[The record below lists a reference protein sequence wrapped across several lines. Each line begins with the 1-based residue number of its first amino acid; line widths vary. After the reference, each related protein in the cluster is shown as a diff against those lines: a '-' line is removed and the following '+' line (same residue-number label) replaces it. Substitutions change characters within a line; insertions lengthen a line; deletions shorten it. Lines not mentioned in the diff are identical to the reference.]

1 MANKINTLLSN
12 DIKFDG
18 LFSDKS
24 GQKQVDSNT
33 MSSVVYPSNLDTS
46 RITISAL
53 RSLQSGAKS
62 AYLNYGGER
71 LVMQTA
77 VSMSVPFGLNC
88 ADKYG
93 PPTYSVELSF
103 RGHEQR
109 PEIKQF
115 MEAMNS
121 LDEFMLNEGV
131 KNSKLWF
138 KADLSRDVVKAF
150 YTPLVKYSMD
160 KSGNVLSYP
169 PNIKLK
175 LPKNNDEFEA
185 KFYDVN
191 GTPYK
196 GVPVEDLLVKGV
208 QVTAIME
215 CTGVWFA
222 GSKFGLTWKAKQIAI
237 HKLPERMSDF
247 AFKGL
252 GSAPADAEIDDD
264 EVFTH
269 KKPSVLAAVMPSTA
283 SASASSSVSAAG
295 TIGTT
300 AAQDEEEV
308 DDEDADDVEPVPAPK
323 KTIIKKKVIV
333 TGAKK

>member
-1 MANKINTLLSN
+1 
-12 DIKFDG
+12 
-18 LFSDKS
+18 
-24 GQKQVDSNT
+24 
-33 MSSVVYPSNLDTS
+33 MSSVVYPSNLDTK

-109 PEIKQF
+109 PEIKEF

-131 KNSKLWF
+131 KNSKSWF

-252 GSAPADAEIDDD
+252 GSAPVDTEIDDD
-264 EVFTH
+264 EVF
-269 KKPSVLAAVMPSTA
+269 KQERKQKPSVLAAVMPS
-283 SASASSSVSAAG
+283 SASASSASASVSAAG

-300 AAQDEEEV
+300 SAAQDDEEV

>member
-1 MANKINTLLSN
+1 MSN
-12 DIKFDG
+12 
-18 LFSDKS
+18 
-24 GQKQVDSNT
+24 
-33 MSSVVYPSNLDTS
+33 VVYPSTFDTK

-62 AYLNYGGER
+62 AYLNYGGDR
-71 LVMQTA
+71 LVMQSA

-115 MEAMNS
+115 METMNA
-121 LDEFMLNEGV
+121 LDEFMVAEGV
-131 KNSKLWF
+131 KNSKSWF
-138 KADLSRDVVKAF
+138 KADLSRDVVNAF
-150 YTPLVKYSMD
+150 YTPLVKYSKD
-160 KSGNVLSYP
+160 KNGNVLSYP
-169 PNIKLK
+169 PNIKVK
-175 LPKNNDEFEA
+175 LPKNNGEFEA

-222 GSKFGLTWKAKQIAI
+222 GSKYGLTWKAKQIAI
-237 HKLPERMSDF
+237 HKLPERISDF

-252 GSAPADAEIDDD
+252 GSAPKEDVEEEDEVDDD
-264 EVFTH
+264 AAF
-269 KKPSVLAAVMPSTA
+269 KSKSSVLAAVMPTAKATMAMQAAVASATSSATAAVTA
-283 SASASSSVSAAG
+283 SAQD
-295 TIGTT
+295 
-300 AAQDEEEV
+300 QDEDEV
-308 DDEDADDVEPVPAPK
+308 DDDADDVEPIPAPK
-323 KTIIKKKVIV
+323 KPIIKKKII
-333 TGAKK
+333 TPAGKK

>member
-1 MANKINTLLSN
+1 MSN
-12 DIKFDG
+12 
-18 LFSDKS
+18 
-24 GQKQVDSNT
+24 
-33 MSSVVYPSNLDTS
+33 VVYPSTFDTK

-62 AYLNYGGER
+62 AYLNYGGDR
-71 LVMQTA
+71 LVMQSA

-115 MEAMNS
+115 METMNA
-121 LDEFMLNEGV
+121 LDEFMVAEGV
-131 KNSKLWF
+131 KNSKTWF

-150 YTPLVKYSMD
+150 YTPLVKYSRD
-160 KSGNVLSYP
+160 KDGNVLSYP
-169 PNIKLK
+169 PNIKVK
-175 LPKNNDEFEA
+175 LPKNNGEFEA

-222 GSKFGLTWKAKQIAI
+222 GSKYGLTWKAKQIAI
-237 HKLPERMSDF
+237 HKLPERIGDF

-252 GSAPADAEIDDD
+252 GSAPKAEEEMEDEDEVDDD
-264 EVFTH
+264 VAF
-269 KKPSVLAAVMPSTA
+269 KSAAKASVLAAVLPTPPKAQATTQAPVAAVAA
-283 SASASSSVSAAG
+283 S
-295 TIGTT
+295 
-300 AAQDEEEV
+300 AQDEDDV
-308 DDEDADDVEPVPAPK
+308 DDDDADDVEPIPAPK
-323 KTIIKKKVIV
+323 KPIIKKKIIAAP
-333 TGAKK
+333 TKK

>member
-1 MANKINTLLSN
+1 
-12 DIKFDG
+12 
-18 LFSDKS
+18 
-24 GQKQVDSNT
+24 
-33 MSSVVYPSNLDTS
+33 MSSVVYPSNLDTK

-71 LVMQTA
+71 LVMQSA

-109 PEIKQF
+109 PEIKEF

-131 KNSKLWF
+131 KNSKSWF

-252 GSAPADAEIDDD
+252 GSAPSDDAQIDDD
-264 EVFTH
+264 EVF
-269 KKPSVLAAVMPSTA
+269 KQERKQKPSVLAAVMPSSA

-295 TIGTT
+295 TIGSAQAAQ

>member
-1 MANKINTLLSN
+1 MSN
-12 DIKFDG
+12 
-18 LFSDKS
+18 
-24 GQKQVDSNT
+24 
-33 MSSVVYPSNLDTS
+33 VVYPSTFDTK
-46 RITISAL
+46 RISISAL

-71 LVMQTA
+71 LVMQSA

-88 ADKYG
+88 ADKFG

-109 PEIKQF
+109 PEVKQF
-115 MEAMNS
+115 MDTMNA
-121 LDEFMLNEGV
+121 LDEFMIGEGV
-131 KNSKLWF
+131 KNSKTWF

-150 YTPLVKYSMD
+150 YTPLVKYSKD
-160 KSGNVLSYP
+160 KDGNVLSYP

-175 LPKNNDEFEA
+175 LPKNNGEFEA

-222 GSKFGLTWKAKQIAI
+222 GSKYGLTWKAKQIAI
-237 HKLPERMSDF
+237 HKLPERIGDF

-252 GSAPADAEIDDD
+252 GSAPQVQDEEEEDEVDDD
-264 EVFTH
+264 AAF
-269 KKPSVLAAVMPSTA
+269 KSKPSVLAAVMPTA
-283 SASASSSVSAAG
+283 SKPQ
-295 TIGTT
+295 
-300 AAQDEEEV
+300 AQPAQPAPVQQDDDEV
-308 DDEDADDVEPVPAPK
+308 DDDDADDVEPIPAPK
-323 KTIIKKKVIV
+323 KPIIKKKVI
-333 TGAKK
+333 AAPKK

>member
-1 MANKINTLLSN
+1 MSN
-12 DIKFDG
+12 
-18 LFSDKS
+18 
-24 GQKQVDSNT
+24 
-33 MSSVVYPSNLDTS
+33 VVYPSTFDTK

-71 LVMQTA
+71 LVMQSA

-88 ADKYG
+88 ADKFG

-109 PEIKQF
+109 PEVKQF
-115 MEAMNS
+115 MDAMNA
-121 LDEFMLNEGV
+121 LDEFMISEGV
-131 KNSKLWF
+131 KNSKAWF
-138 KADLSRDVVKAF
+138 KGDLSRDVVKAF
-150 YTPLVKYSMD
+150 YTPLVKYSKD
-160 KSGNVLSYP
+160 KDGNVLSYP

-175 LPKNNDEFEA
+175 LPKNNGEFEA

-222 GSKFGLTWKAKQIAI
+222 GSKYGLTWKAKQIAI
-237 HKLPERMSDF
+237 HKLPERIGDF

-252 GSAPADAEIDDD
+252 GSAPVAEEDEDDD
-264 EVFTH
+264 EVDDDAAFKT
-269 KKPSVLAAVMPSTA
+269 KPSVLAAVMPTA
-283 SASASSSVSAAG
+283 SKPVAAV
-295 TIGTT
+295 
-300 AAQDEEEV
+300 AAPVQQQDDEV
-308 DDEDADDVEPVPAPK
+308 DDDDADDVEPIPAPK
-323 KTIIKKKVIV
+323 KPVIKKKVIA
-333 TGAKK
+333 GPKK

>member
-1 MANKINTLLSN
+1 
-12 DIKFDG
+12 
-18 LFSDKS
+18 
-24 GQKQVDSNT
+24 
-33 MSSVVYPSNLDTS
+33 MSSVVYPSTFDTK

-71 LVMQTA
+71 LVMQSA

-88 ADKYG
+88 ADKFG

-115 MEAMNS
+115 METMNA

-150 YTPLVKYSMD
+150 YTPLVKYSKD
-160 KSGNVLSYP
+160 KDGNVLSYP
-169 PNIKLK
+169 PNLKLK

-196 GVPVEDLLVKGV
+196 GVPVQDLLVKGV

-222 GSKFGLTWKAKQIAI
+222 GSKYGLTWKAKQIAV
-237 HKLPERMSDF
+237 HKLPERIGDF

-252 GSAPADAEIDDD
+252 ASAPVEDDAQIDDD
-264 EVFTH
+264 EVF
-269 KKPSVLAAVMPSTA
+269 KKPSVLAAVMPSKALTA
-283 SASASSSVSAAG
+283 SASAAG
-295 TIGTT
+295 TIPTSE
-300 AAQDEEEV
+300 QDEDEV